1 MLLKLQLISGQAVK
15 LPLAKMACGCF
26 PLTLCF
32 TSPLADG
39 HETDTPLF
47 HICEGDLVPTLAVG
61 QSQIFGSVLLLLAAS
76 QF

>member
-15 LPLAKMACGCF
+15 LPPARMACGCF

-32 TSPLADG
+32 TPPFADG

-47 HICEGDLVPTLAVG
+47 HICEGDLVPTLAVE
-61 QSQIFGSVLLLLAAS
+61 QSQIFGSVLLIAAS